1 MSLQPSSPL
10 QPSSLAALTELF
22 KNNGHE
28 AVEPPILQPADVF
41 LDLAGE
47 DIRRRLFLTTGE
59 DGRDLCLRP
68 DFTIPVSRLYLHSG
82 AAGREARYC
91 YNGLVFRQ
99 RPGHLGEIPQAGAE
113 ILGVADREMADAQI
127 LVLARDAAVA
137 AGLSATQIRIGD
149 EALFT
154 TLLEALQLPIV
165 WRRRLRDLFGER
177 DRLDKAIVRMAG
189 DSRRQNEN
197 IGFLAALEGADPDAA
212 VTVVED
218 LLSIAGISTVGGRTA
233 HEISERFLEQ
243 AALTSGVGVR
253 EGAADTLVRFLNI
266 KCSADL
272 AHKELSDFAENE
284 KLDLSA
290 PLNRF
295 ERRMALLKDGG
306 IDTRKIDYAADF
318 GRRLDYYT
326 GFVFELHKLSSAAGQ
341 PIIGGGRY
349 DLLVRLLGADED
361 VPAVGFSMWL
371 DRLSEKK

>member
-1 MSLQPSSPL
+1 MPFQPSTVE
-10 QPSSLAALTELF
+10 ALSDLF
-22 KNNGHE
+22 RKNGHE
-28 AVEPPILQPADVF
+28 AVEPPMLQPADVF

-68 DFTIPVSRLYLHSG
+68 DFTIPVSRLYLQSG
-82 AAGREARYC
+82 AAGREAHYC

-99 RPGHLGEIPQAGAE
+99 RPGQTGEIPQAGAE
-113 ILGVADREMADAQI
+113 ILGVADREKADAQI
-127 LVLARDAAVA
+127 LVLAREAAIA
-137 AGLSATQIRIGD
+137 AGQSDISIRIGD

-154 TLLEALQLPIV
+154 ALLEALQLPIV

-177 DRLDKAIVRMAG
+177 DRLDKAITRMAG

-197 IGFLAALEGADPDAA
+197 IGFLAALKGADPDAA

-218 LLSIAGISTVGGRTA
+218 LLSIAGIATVGGRTA

-243 AALTSGVGVR
+243 AALASGVGVR
-253 EGAADTLVRFLNI
+253 QGAAETLTRFLNI
-266 KCSADL
+266 KSSADR
-272 AHKELSDFAENE
+272 AHKELSEFADRES
-284 KLDLSA
+284 LDLSG
-290 PLNRF
+290 PIKRF
-295 ERRMALLKDGG
+295 ERRVTLLRDGG
-306 IDTRKIDYAADF
+306 LDPGKLDYAADF

-326 GFVFELHKLSSAAGQ
+326 GFVFELHKRSSTTGK
-341 PIIGGGRY
+341 PVVGGGRY

-371 DRLSEKK
+371 DRMSGKD